1 MSIKDQLKVLIVDDH
16 RTSRMLIR
24 DALEQL
30 GIKQIVFAVD
40 GEEAL
45 KAMMATPCHIII
57 SDFNMPKIDGI
68 QLLKAIRSYPATKK
82 VPFIFTSVCSF
93 ANASNAARLFL
104 SCVSPARTISGS
116 SFASA
121 TSCVSTNSSDGAPR
135 GGCCRPARQPLR
147 RCWRPPRS

>member
-82 VPFIFTSVCSF
+82 VPFIILTSKGDRELVQK
-93 ANASNAARLFL
+93 AAQLGVNNFLAKPITVPVLKKTIEAVVGRL
-104 SCVSPARTISGS
+104 
-116 SFASA
+116 
-121 TSCVSTNSSDGAPR
+121 
-135 GGCCRPARQPLR
+135 Q
-147 RCWRPPRS
+147 

>member
-30 GIKQIVFAVD
+30 GIKQIVFACD

-57 SDFNMPKIDGI
+57 SDFNMPKLDGI
-68 QLLKAIRSYPATKK
+68 QLLQAIRSYKK
-82 VPFIFTSVCSF
+82 TQKTPFIILTSKGDRELVMK
-93 ANASNAARLFL
+93 AAQLGVNNFLAKPITVPVLKKTIEAVVGRL
-104 SCVSPARTISGS
+104 
-116 SFASA
+116 
-121 TSCVSTNSSDGAPR
+121 
-135 GGCCRPARQPLR
+135 Q
-147 RCWRPPRS
+147 